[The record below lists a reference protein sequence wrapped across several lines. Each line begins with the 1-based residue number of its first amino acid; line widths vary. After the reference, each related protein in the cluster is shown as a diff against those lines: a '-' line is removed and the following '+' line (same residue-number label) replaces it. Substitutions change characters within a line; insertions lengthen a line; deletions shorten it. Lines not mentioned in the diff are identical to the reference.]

1 MLSNGHVAPLLQR
14 ILLSTIP
21 PNSALGKGTQSSI
34 WDWRA
39 KGSIQVLN
47 RTSKT
52 LELAVNPYEIAEAT
66 YCDIQHLMNH
76 ATEHRAYLV
85 NSLTANKDPSPSWTF
100 VTAYY
105 WALFLSL
112 ALSRMQNKAIV
123 FLDSD
128 SVQAMSSGVVGS
140 KLGGGV
146 FRISLDVF
154 ETTSRRKA
162 QLSKSRNSH
171 FHEVVWN
178 DVYCFAS
185 TQVNDL
191 ELTSRERKLGED
203 EMLDLRAF
211 RCFTGVRFKE
221 PHAWQSTLRNAVN
234 YRHGFSYRSITENNE
249 LGLFKLMKNPS
260 KINLRA
266 VVEECEV
273 AISEL
278 KGVRDPLEAP
288 AISASLLMYQ
298 ALILDAYC
306 RAALDGFC
314 GNRGID
320 TDLTQK
326 RSQFLAGYFE
336 PAKSNLLL
344 PLIEF

>member
-1 MLSNGHVAPLLQR
+1 MLSNGYVAPLLQR

-21 PNSALGKGTQSSI
+21 PNSSLGKGTHSSI
-34 WDWRA
+34 WGWRA
-39 KGSIQVLN
+39 KGSIQVLSN
-47 RTSKT
+47 TSTT

-85 NSLTANKDPSPSWTF
+85 NSLATSRDPSPSWTF

-112 ALSRMQNKAIV
+112 ALSRMQNKAVV
-123 FLDSD
+123 FLDRH
-128 SVQAMSSGVVGS
+128 SVQAMSAGVVGATP
-140 KLGGGV
+140 GGGV
-146 FRISLDVF
+146 FRISLDAF

-162 QLSKSRNSH
+162 RLSKSRNSH
-171 FHEVVWN
+171 FHEVVWS
-178 DVYCFAS
+178 DVYLFS
-185 TQVNDL
+185 TTQVNDL

-221 PHAWQSTLRNAVN
+221 PHAWQSTLRNAIN
-234 YRHGFSYRSITENNE
+234 YRHGFSYRSITENND
-249 LGLFKLMKNPS
+249 LRLFKLIQTPS
-260 KINLRA
+260 KINLKTLI
-266 VVEECEV
+266 EECEI

-278 KGVRDPLEAP
+278 KDVRDPLEAP
-288 AISASLLMYQ
+288 ATSASLLMYQ

-314 GNRGID
+314 ENRGID
-320 TDLTQK
+320 TDLAQK
-326 RSQFLAGYFE
+326 RSQFLATYFE
-336 PAKSNLLL
+336 PKKSNLLL
-344 PLIEF
+344 PLLEF